1 MKCASHIVIKLT
13 CLRECSPSKLLED
26 IYFKTIIPHVFF
38 FSISEWGSCSPAT
51 FAEIDRLHLRAAKI
65 IHGLPK
71 NIMECDI
78 LQRVHWQ
85 SLGYIYK
92 RRLAIEMFKAKHIL
106 NRLSQHI
113 KIIDSI
119 RKGKLMEVPR
129 KNLEL
134 GRDSL
139 LFRGPVVWNCL
150 DKNARKCENIETFK
164 RVLKTATN
172 KAALEKVSFVK
183 GTCTNYNKV
192 HDDFVY
198 F

>member
-1 MKCASHIVIKLT
+1 MLKKMRHL
-13 CLRECSPSKLLED
+13 PSKLLED
-26 IYFKTIIPHVFF
+26 IYFKTIIPHVT
-38 FSISEWGSCSPAT
+38 FSISVWGSCSPAT

-65 IHGLPK
+65 IHSLPK

-78 LQRVHWQ
+78 LQRVQWQ

-92 RRLAIEMFKAKHIL
+92 RRLAIEMFKAKHML
-106 NRLSQHI
+106 SRLSQHV
-113 KIIDSI
+113 KITDSI

-150 DKNARKCENIETFK
+150 DKNARKSENIDTFK
-164 RVLKTATN
+164 RVLKSSSN
-172 KAALEKVSFVK
+172 KTALEKVSFIK
-183 GTCTNYNKV
+183 GTCMNYNKDF
-192 HDDFVY
+192 DDFVY